1 MATRLLRPSPTR
13 SWAARPRSSRPAPAQ
28 TRTLHPR
35 VLLVPWHPRTPA
47 APRARTAGYVSSAT
61 ATGSRGAGS
70 PRSSAA
76 SASLR
81 RARRPQ
87 SASFEEKARLS
98 APVEDPEKEDGA
110 ALTPTPTLSAV
121 LRVAE
126 PEAKLVPVPMTPGG
140 GLVRKFRS
148 LLVGGHGSVCGRVNK
163 RSSILGG
170 LSLCPSADV
179 ERPAPIS
186 ASSTMRSRTTWS
198 RRVRT
203 CLRRRRSSRT
213 RRRRHRART

>member
-1 MATRLLRPSPTR
+1 VHDGDSVVQAEPHVVVGRSPLPFATTP
-13 SWAARPRSSRPAPAQ
+13 
-28 TRTLHPR
+28 HPR
-35 VLLVPWHPRTPA
+35 VLLASWHPRTPA
-47 APRARTAGYVSSAT
+47 APRARTDGFLSSAT
-61 ATGSRGAGS
+61 ATGAQGAGS
-70 PRSSAA
+70 SRSSTEL
-76 SASLR
+76 ASLR
-81 RARRPQ
+81 RARRSQ
-87 SASFEEKARLS
+87 SASFKENARLS
-98 APVEDPEKEDGA
+98 ASVEDPEKEEGA
-110 ALTPTPTLSAV
+110 TPTLTPTLGPV
-121 LRVAE
+121 IRVVE

-140 GLVRKFRS
+140 ALVRKLGS
-148 LLVGGHGSVCGRVNK
+148 LLVGGHGSACGRVNK